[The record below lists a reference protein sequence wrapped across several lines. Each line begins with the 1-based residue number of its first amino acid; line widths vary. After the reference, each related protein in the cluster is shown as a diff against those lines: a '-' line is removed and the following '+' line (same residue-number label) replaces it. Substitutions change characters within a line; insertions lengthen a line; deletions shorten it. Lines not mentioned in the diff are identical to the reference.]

1 MQNTI
6 RFCFA
11 ALALSA
17 AVGAQAARPL
27 EFTVGTEYYNETYRE
42 YEGSERMMQPETCGL
57 SPAASNTALTTAM
70 QQK

>member
-27 EFTVGTEYYNETYRE
+27 ELPSVRIL
-42 YEGSERMMQPETCGL
+42 Q
-57 SPAASNTALTTAM
+57 
-70 QQK
+70 